1 MVPFYLPF
9 CCSCLGFLP
18 SRYLLSIDR
27 QSILGGVEGKMSF
40 DTSILPVLI

>member
-1 MVPFYLPF
+1 MVLF
-9 CCSCLGFLP
+9 FLP
-18 SRYLLSIDR
+18 SCRSCLELLAPRYLLSIDR